1 VGDENNIDSFDDL
14 FEPFELEDGPPPT
27 SETPPAPRSS
37 PVSERPD
44 AGPDPDHEHV
54 SMVSCP
60 SCGTANPAFNRH
72 CEACGARLSTAPL
85 PVAPPPMVRAT
96 PGSRALGVLLA
107 VVLIATLIA
116 VFMNIFGGDEE
127 PTPDTSTTLAP
138 TTVPPVAI
146 DELQPSTV
154 EASSELG
161 TQWVAENLID
171 GNLATEWQ
179 DRSLSGRGAILTFRF
194 SQPVAITEIEM
205 YNLPD
210 DERFKQNHRIRGYRI
225 TVDDLSYEITG
236 QLANVNTRQVIQVA
250 SISTRTLTFEV
261 TSTYESE
268 PVDGGVPF
276 TELALADVR
285 FFGRLA
291 N

>member
-1 VGDENNIDSFDDL
+1 MRSRVGDEKHIDSFDDL
-14 FEPFELEDGPPPT
+14 FEPFELEEGPPPAGAA
-27 SETPPAPRSS
+27 PP
-37 PVSERPD
+37 PVEQPEPATDPSGRPV
-44 AGPDPDHEHV
+44 A
-54 SMVSCP
+54 MVSCS
-60 SCGTANPAFNRH
+60 SCGTANPSYNRH

-85 PVAPPPMVRAT
+85 PVAPPPMLRTT
-96 PGSRALGVLLA
+96 PGSRALVVLLG
-107 VVLIATLIA
+107 VVIIVTVIAL
-116 VFMNIFGGDEE
+116 FMNIFGGDDEQDA
-127 PTPDTSTTLAP
+127 PATTTTTDAP
-138 TTVPPVAI
+138 VTTAPPEVE
-146 DELQPSTV
+146 ELQPSTV

-161 TQWVAENLID
+161 IQWAAQNLID

-179 DRSLSGRGAILTFRF
+179 DASLSGRGAVLTFRF
-194 SQPVAITEIEM
+194 SQPVAVTEIEI

-210 DERFKQNHRIRGYRI
+210 DNRFRQNHRIRGYRI

-268 PVDGGVPF
+268 SVDGGVPF
-276 TELALADVR
+276 NELALADVR
-285 FFGRLA
+285 FFGRPA